1 MYVLIFTLKS
11 FANPVKAYFQK
22 SSPPFTNSRG
32 QVIDASKQV
41 DAFAQAQS
49 IVYLSIFICQA
60 FNVGKLYLVL
70 VFTNVLTAGTGVCCE
85 SPSFFPLRQKCYCK
99 QVQFC
104 WYLCWSLSRDVYY
117 LYPASSSCVRRI
129 VPLVAPLLAYSFR
142 FWYRHTSLG
151 FLEGDLTQEIDR
163 ALEGQ
168 RYQRTYD
175 V

>member
-1 MYVLIFTLKS
+1 V
-11 FANPVKAYFQK
+11 YFQK

-32 QVIDASKQV
+32 QVIDGSKQF

-70 VFTNVLTAGTGVCCE
+70 AIVLTAGIGVRCE
-85 SPSFFPLRQKCYCK
+85 SSSFFPLRQKCYCK

-104 WYLCWSLSRDVYY
+104 WHLCGGLSRNVYY
-117 LYPASSSCVRRI
+117 LYPASSSCVWRI
-129 VPLVAPLLAYSFR
+129 VSSVTPLLAYSFR
-142 FWYRHTSLG
+142 FWYRHISLG
-151 FLEGDLTQEIDR
+151 FLEGDPTQEIDR
-163 ALEGQ
+163 ELEGQ
-168 RYQRTYD
+168 GYQRTYD